1 MKCSACQS
9 LNSFADA
16 ACAVCGT
23 PLHQGPNITQVP
35 WWGCLFA
42 LACGIIPGVSLGG
55 IIPIGLGLGGAAAC
69 IKVSSTGAMPKP
81 LRLVLCVAIVGFCW
95 LAFLIFL
102 GLVFQMLLR
111 TRR

>member
-23 PLHQGPNITQVP
+23 PLRQGPVVTEVP
-35 WWGCLFA
+35 WWACLFA
-42 LACGIIPGVSLGG
+42 LVCGIIPGISLGG

-69 IKVSSTGAMPKP
+69 IKVSSMGAMPKP
-81 LRLVLCVAIVGFCW
+81 LRFFLCIGISVVCW
-95 LAFLIFL
+95 LAFLAFM
-102 GLVFQMLLR
+102 GLVFQML
-111 TRR
+111 RR